1 MGLSIYKKGQ
11 GYWTRLMTAIAAG
24 LIIFMGAWWLWQ
36 HLELIDYGDLPQVYV
51 GSAAA
56 LLFVIVFGWVTYWL
70 IGTRRKSVDF
80 LIATEGEM
88 KKVNWSTRR
97 EIAGSTVVVIL
108 FAALITLFCWAFD
121 KVFFF
126 FFVWIR
132 VLDVP
137 TTS

>member
-36 HLELIDYGDLPQVYV
+36 HLEAIDYGDLPEVYV
-51 GSAAA
+51 GAGAA
-56 LLFVIVFGWVTYWL
+56 LLFVVCFGWIAYWL

-97 EIAGSTVVVIL
+97 EITGSTIVVIL
-108 FAALITLFCWAFD
+108 FAALISLFCWAFD

-126 FFVWIR
+126 FFVWAR

-137 TTS
+137 TAS